1 MLSAA
6 MIGSHSAAEILNGD
20 CQIVF
25 TSPEMLFKEHWRS
38 MLKSDIYSKRLRAF
52 VIDEVHT
59 CKSWYVIIRSYA
71 CIFKC

>member
-1 MLSAA
+1 MLSTA

-25 TSPEMLFKEHWRS
+25 TSPEMLLKEYWRS
-38 MLKSDIYSKRLRAF
+38 MLKSDVYSKRLRAF

-59 CKSWYVIIRSYA
+59 CKSWYVIISSLHMH
-71 CIFKC
+71 FKC